1 MVVEKGLSGK
11 WWWKD
16 SMTKRTHGINK
27 ESKIMKGMKY
37 FKYLAKLISLL
48 SATLLCNKL
57 HSQKIL
63 KSELIGLWVSIEKID
78 TVEIEIKDSS
88 HLIFRQK
95 EGSRPGYEMKCDF
108 KFDTLNHE
116 QVLEMSVPGT
126 HRTMYLFLR
135 RKSYDEFKV
144 QMYEP
149 INPVKAREGWKEEND
164 RNTQILRRVT
174 Q

>member
-1 MVVEKGLSGK
+1 
-11 WWWKD
+11 
-16 SMTKRTHGINK
+16 
-27 ESKIMKGMKY
+27 
-37 FKYLAKLISLL
+37 
-48 SATLLCNKL
+48 
-57 HSQKIL
+57 
-63 KSELIGLWVSIEKID
+63 
-78 TVEIEIKDSS
+78 
-88 HLIFRQK
+88 
-95 EGSRPGYEMKCDF
+95 
-108 KFDTLNHE
+108 
-116 QVLEMSVPGT
+116 MSVPGT